1 MNDKIMGD
9 LLDEL
14 RIQNALKELETDLQA
29 SQILHNETLK
39 HLDKLDNIEKELQ
52 NHKIG
57 SDMYNKKA
65 ERRQKTEEKLQYYD
79 NLVIPDVDTAL
90 NNYSRYKEQ
99 LRKYRK

>member
-29 SQILHNETLK
+29 SQIRHNETLK
-39 HLDKLDNIEKELQ
+39 HLDKLDDIEEELQ
-52 NHKIG
+52 HHKIG

-79 NLVIPDVDTAL
+79 NLVIPNVDTAL
-90 NNYSRYKEQ
+90 DNYSRYKEQ

>member
-14 RIQNALKELETDLQA
+14 RIKNALKKIET
-29 SQILHNETLK
+29 
-39 HLDKLDNIEKELQ
+39 ELQ

-79 NLVIPDVDTAL
+79 NLVIPNVDTAL

>member
-29 SQILHNETLK
+29 SQILHNETLN
-39 HLDKLDNIEKELQ
+39 HLDKLDNIEEELQ

-79 NLVIPDVDTAL
+79 NLVIPNVDTAL

-99 LRKYRK
+99 LRKHRK

>member
-29 SQILHNETLK
+29 SQILHNETLN
-39 HLDKLDNIEKELQ
+39 HLDKLDNIEEELQ

-79 NLVIPDVDTAL
+79 NLVIPNVDTAL

>member
-29 SQILHNETLK
+29 SQILHNETLN
-39 HLDKLDNIEKELQ
+39 HLDKLDNIEEELQ
-52 NHKIG
+52 NYKIG

-79 NLVIPDVDTAL
+79 NLVIPNVDTAL